1 MLQSILDLLFL
12 TIESQIIS
20 VAGRKSLGVETG
32 QRTEGRVLD
41 WSRGGVLLAVA
52 VHPFRF
58 GYFNFFT
65 GGCRTRNEQS
75 ISEMVCLDT
84 AVESGGSETGPSD
97 TGDVWGLRW
106 PASGGKSFSSRMESL
121 LNS

>member
-1 MLQSILDLLFL
+1 MSQEEKAWASKLDRGLRD
-12 TIESQIIS
+12 ECW
-20 VAGRKSLGVETG
+20 TG
-32 QRTEGRVLD
+32 IV
-41 WSRGGVLLAVA
+41 GGVLLAVA
-52 VHPFRF
+52 VHPFRV

-84 AVESGGSETGPSD
+84 AVESGGSETGSSD